1 MGVNYTVKSTSLGVR
16 AFSRRTTRETDLTDT
31 EKRGLNLYWRLAVL
45 VGLLVVITAA
55 VLTWLLVASEQTN
68 LSHEVQS
75 SLVYQGR
82 SVARA
87 LAPVTPGPD
96 GGGKIAQ
103 VLAEAREDNPHLT
116 GAYYFDD
123 RGGIYSADE
132 EIVPLKIE
140 GTPVELDAL
149 RAREELVSGG
159 GFLCLTVPVYHPGRP
174 PGDYTTLGK
183 LRLVMS
189 AEPVRLAV
197 ERSTVGG
204 VLIAAAT
211 FVIVT
216 GLGVYLILR
225 ILGPLKELQR
235 GVTKLGAG
243 NFTYRLKV
251 SADNELGR
259 MAAAVNDLAEMLEN
273 PRDASDDGGRLVRDL
288 DVARQLQRSYLPDE
302 LPDYPGMAVAGL
314 CEPAFEVGGD
324 YYDFIHIDERRL
336 GVVVADV
343 SGKSLQGLMVMLVLR
358 TILKST
364 APRHFDA
371 RPTLCETNTLISP
384 DMRSG
389 NFVTCLYYVYD
400 SRNGSLDVVN
410 AGHNPLLVFHAREK
424 LVEVVKTRG
433 RPLGLIE
440 PDEFCRTLESTTLRL
455 EPGDTVLLYTD
466 GVTESLNEEMELFGE
481 RRLQEVFAAS
491 AELAPEDLVQRL
503 SETARAFAGEKRQFD
518 DMTLVA
524 LKALEPEVEDRRGM
538 DLAEEVSLTVD
549 RYISEGA

>member
-1 MGVNYTVKSTSLGVR
+1 LTEREKVRLG
-16 AFSRRTTRETDLTDT
+16 LH
-31 EKRGLNLYWRLAVL
+31 WRLAVL
-45 VGLLVVITAA
+45 VGLLVVLTATG
-55 VLTWLLVASEQTN
+55 LTWLLTASERAGISREFQT
-68 LSHEVQS
+68 
-75 SLVYQGR
+75 SLVHQGR
-82 SVARA
+82 SVART
-87 LAPVTPGPD
+87 LSPVAGGPGA
-96 GGGKIAQ
+96 GEGIVR
-103 VLAEAREDNPHLT
+103 VLAEAREDNPDLT

-132 EIVPLKIE
+132 EIVPLNVE
-140 GTPVELDAL
+140 GEPVELAAL
-149 RAREELVSGG
+149 RAREELSSDGG
-159 GFLCLTVPVYHPGRP
+159 SLTLTVPVYHPARP

-189 AEPVRLAV
+189 AEPLRLAL

-204 VLIAAAT
+204 VLAGAAA
-211 FVIVT
+211 FVVVT
-216 GLGVYLILR
+216 GLGLFLILR

-235 GVTKLGAG
+235 GVKKLGTG
-243 NFTYRLKV
+243 NLTYRLRA
-251 SADNELGR
+251 SGDDEFGR
-259 MAAAVNDLAEMLEN
+259 LAETINDLAERLEN
-273 PRDASDDGGRLVRDL
+273 PPDASDDRGRLVRDL
-288 DVARQLQRSYLPDE
+288 EIARQLQQSYLPDE
-302 LPDYPGMAVAGL
+302 PPDYPGVAVAGL

-324 YYDFIHIDERRL
+324 YYDFLPIDDRRL

-371 RPTLCETNTLISP
+371 PPTLCETNTLLTP

-410 AGHNPLLVFHAREK
+410 AGHNPMLVFRANERR
-424 LVEVVKTRG
+424 VEVVKTRG

-440 PDEFCRTLESTTLRL
+440 PEEFCRTLESTTLRL

-481 RRLQEVFAAS
+481 GRLREVFAAS
-491 AELAPEDLVQRL
+491 ADLAPAELVKRL
-503 SETARAFAGEKRQFD
+503 AETARAFAGEKSQFD

-524 LKALEPEVEDRRGM
+524 LRALKPEIEEHRDM
-538 DLAEEVSLTVD
+538 DLTEEVSLTVD
-549 RYISEGA
+549 RYISESA